1 MKVLYKANKTGSSKE
16 ILGTLQEIAKATD
29 THPDLIVYKSKQP
42 RSVLKNPDY
51 KTWQF
56 EAMEPLEK
64 WQIELLQLHGNTV
77 VSAKRMELF
86 TKEEI
91 EQACLDNGIQA
102 KVNEVEDAL
111 GTTYLIETM
120 EAETRR
126 LGRWKT

>member
-1 MKVLYKANKTGSSKE
+1 MKVLYKARKHGVGE
-16 ILGTLQEIAKATD
+16 IIGTLQEVAKATK

-42 RSVLKNPDY
+42 PVKVSPHHPS

-102 KVNEVEDAL
+102 KLNEVEDAL

>member
-1 MKVLYKANKTGSSKE
+1 MKVLYKARKHKVGE
-16 ILGTLQEIAKATD
+16 IIGTLQEVAKATE

-42 RSVLKNPDY
+42 PVRVNPHHPS

-77 VSAKRMELF
+77 VNEYKVSF
-86 TKEEI
+86 FGKEEI
-91 EQACLDNGIQA
+91 EQTCINNGIQA

-111 GTTYLIETM
+111 GTTYLIETK